1 MTTTRPTYSEALA
14 RARKL
19 DNLLARTG
27 ALIDISRREELT
39 AQQRTSVASEAL
51 STTGKLPLSGD
62 RLFAM
67 AIISRD
73 FARRNDLANAAFAA
87 QLLSETYAKVCE
99 CPAATCKHGDEDFDC
114 MQDVEDFAEYLDEFK
129 IPAEAM
135 SLDNISLQARLLVLK
150 LHALLNPAPAPN
162 RR

>member
-1 MTTTRPTYSEALA
+1 LSGFTYSEALA

-39 AQQRTSVASEAL
+39 AQQRTSVSSEAL
-51 STTGKLPLSGD
+51 STAGKLPLSGD

-67 AIISRD
+67 AMISRD
-73 FARRNDLANAAFAA
+73 FARRNDLANAGFAA

-99 CPAATCKHGDEDFDC
+99 CHAANCKHGDEDFDC
-114 MQDVEDFAEYLDEFK
+114 MQDVEDFAEYLEEFK